1 MKERKTF
8 SCASA
13 TAALST
19 NAEEAGDGL
28 ANARWVFAAVLGAF
42 LLFAG
47 FCDAQIQVNAYIPD
61 AAVTSF
67 GDTPAF
73 NQGRVFVLDT
83 ATNQAVGSPIPVG
96 FLPAGV
102 SVTPDGRY
110 AYITNNASDTISVI
124 DTVSRAVVATINVPA
139 GPIGVATS
147 PDAKQVYATSP
158 GLIPDNRGFEGNA
171 VSIVNTATN
180 TLAGAI
186 TAGTGAIGVAFTPD
200 GAHVY
205 VANNSSSSV
214 SLINTATKSVALSIP
229 VGDSPIGVAISP
241 NGQYVYVANQN
252 NNGNG
257 ASPGTLSV
265 ISTATNSVALS
276 IPVGNSPTGVAVSP
290 NGQYVYVTNMNNGN
304 GGPGTVSVINT
315 ATNTVV
321 STITVGISPLGI
333 SVTPDGKYVYVAN
346 SNINNGGNGPLVGIV
361 SVISTATNTED

>member
-13 TAALST
+13 TIGFYKGCLRSGRRGSDT
-19 NAEEAGDGL
+19 P
-28 ANARWVFAAVLGAF
+28 RWVYAIIAGACLWAADV
-42 LLFAG
+42 
-47 FCDAQIQVNAYIPD
+47 CDAQIQVNAYIPD
-61 AAVTSF
+61 AAVTNF
-67 GDTPAF
+67 GNAATF
-73 NQGRVFVLDT
+73 NQGRVFVIDT
-83 ATNQAVGSPIPVG
+83 ATNQPVGSPISVG

-110 AYITNNASDTISVI
+110 VYITNNGSSAISVI
-124 DTVSRAVVATINVPA
+124 DTVSRAVVGSITVPT

-158 GLIPDNRGFEGNA
+158 GLIPDNRGFEGNV
-171 VSIVNTATN
+171 VSIVNSATN
-180 TLAGAI
+180 TLAGVI
-186 TAGTGAIGVAFTPD
+186 TAGTGALGVAFTPD
-200 GAHVY
+200 GAHAY
-205 VANNSSSSV
+205 VANNGSNSV
-214 SLINTATKSVALSIP
+214 SVINTATKSVALSIP
-229 VGDSPIGVAISP
+229 VGNSPTGVAVSP

-257 ASPGTLSV
+257 TSAGTVSV
-265 ISTATNSVALS
+265 ISTATNGVAFS

-321 STITVGISPLGI
+321 ST
-333 SVTPDGKYVYVAN
+333 DN
-346 SNINNGGNGPLVGIV
+346 SGHFSDWYIGHPGWKVCV
-361 SVISTATNTED
+361 RCK